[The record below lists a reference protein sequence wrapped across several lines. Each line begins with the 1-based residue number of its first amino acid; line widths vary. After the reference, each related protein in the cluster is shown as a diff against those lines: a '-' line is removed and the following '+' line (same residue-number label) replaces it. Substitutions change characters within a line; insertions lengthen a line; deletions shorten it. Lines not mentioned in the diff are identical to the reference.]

1 MAKRIIDKT
10 STTKLEYW
18 RVKYGEVSYNEFLD
32 RIGMEKVANEL
43 FKSRDSARKRG
54 VKNYK
59 DAPTFKKIHSW
70 DDFDR
75 ALNIYRMEY
84 KKERPKISVRKPVEN
99 NIDKVVKH
107 LSQYIPANV
116 LEKPTK
122 KQIEEMSKKGI
133 KYTED
138 NYRGQ
143 IKDFLRYYRKMEKA
157 GLVKSGDIPELETY
171 FSDLKYNINKIVR
184 ETERLKAINETLK
197 DKDKDKDI
205 YITVGENK
213 LLRADVET
221 FLETGKIH
229 NKRLKE
235 DLIKTIMDKIFYSSV
250 KEYGEDYVREV
261 LEKKSEEELR
271 DIFKKAYVKSTDKE
285 LKGLGYYAFDE
296 KPETLEE
303 LEEELDFYGA
313 AEFAKM
319 VNVALREKD
328 KLKNKFDIYYSNY
341 LVALRKLYDSGDYRL
356 NEIVEIMKMM
366 LRNDKYKHLLYTDK
380 GLQIGQWYNKA
391 EKEEERERLYN
402 EFMKVLDKMNREY
415 SEKERLLSEFESL
428 I

>member
-1 MAKRIIDKT
+1 MAKRILDKT

-32 RIGMEKVANEL
+32 RIGMKKVENEL

-54 VKNYK
+54 VKSYK
-59 DAPTFKKIHSW
+59 DAPTFKKINSW
-70 DDFDR
+70 DDFDK
-75 ALNIYRMEY
+75 ALNIYRTEY
-84 KKERPKISVRKPVEN
+84 KKERPKVSVRKPVEN

-143 IKDFLRYYRKMEKA
+143 IKDFLTYYRKMEKA

-197 DKDKDKDI
+197 EKDKDI
-205 YITVGENK
+205 YITVGDNK
-213 LLRADVET
+213 LLRADVKT

-235 DLIKTIMDKIFYSSV
+235 DLIKVIMEKIFDSSV
-250 KEYGEDYVREV
+250 KAYGEDYVREK

-271 DIFKKAYVKSTDKE
+271 DIFKKAYVQSKDKE
-285 LKGLGYYAFDE
+285 LKSLGYYAFDE

-303 LEEELDFYGA
+303 LEEDLDFYGA
-313 AEFAKM
+313 GEFAKM

-341 LVALRKLYDSGDYRL
+341 LVALRKLYESGDYRL
-356 NEIVEIMKMM
+356 REIVEIIKMM
-366 LRNDKYKHLLYTDK
+366 LRNDRYKEELYK
-380 GLQIGQWYNKA
+380 NKELELGEWYDEE
-391 EKEEERERLYN
+391 EKEKERERLYN
-402 EFMKVLDKMNREY
+402 AFLSVLNRMNSEY
-415 SEKERLLSEFESL
+415 KERERLLAEFESL
-428 I
+428 